1 LAHNLLRFALFVGL
15 ALLSAGPSLA
25 VDLADRRYDQALEA
39 EKEGQ
44 WLKACRLYDEL
55 VRKDRTHPMARMGYQ
70 RCLRRLH
77 QSLRQADPSYRA
89 ILAKL
94 TVTQALDL
102 FEETVGVL
110 STAHAERERVT
121 LESLFTHGM
130 VELRNALED
139 PEFVRHHLSTAKPAA
154 LAAYKNRLL
163 NWTVPTL
170 NTKAEVR
177 EQVLAI
183 VRAAAK
189 DGLTPR
195 PVLVAA
201 FVLEFAAGATNA
213 IDEYGLFMTP
223 GHLAFTQAMLKGRVV
238 HPGLEIG
245 LRDDR
250 VQVTHVYP
258 KSSASEAGVVS
269 GDRIQRINGVAVADL
284 PAEAIAEKLRGPAG
298 STVEVAIERFRD
310 PVKLQRRPTS
320 IPSVEYAREDFDGS
334 VVLRLRINYFG
345 ESTLQEVKDA
355 LASIAASGDTL
366 HGVLL
371 DLRGNPGGLFESA
384 IRITE
389 LFLDEGTIVVGRSPF
404 KKYDRTFKAAN
415 PGFVT
420 DVPVV
425 VLVDG
430 DTASAAEVVAGAL
443 KESRTGRFTT
453 LVMGQNT
460 FGKGSIQCVVPL
472 DRTAEKS
479 TAVRITVA
487 KLFSPTNQPYT
498 GKGITPHLPSDLEG
512 EALLNEAR
520 KQLLER
526 LKPMGTMPMMPTPPM
541 PGPMPTPPMTLP
553 PSSSPS
559 SLGMG

>member
-1 LAHNLLRFALFVGL
+1 MVHNLLRFALLVGL
-15 ALLSAGPSLA
+15 ALVSVPPAASG
-25 VDLADRRYDQALEA
+25 VDLNDRRYLSAVEA

-55 VRKDRTHPMARMGYQ
+55 VRKDRTHPFARMGYQ

-77 QSLRQADPSYRA
+77 QTLRQADPAYRA
-89 ILAKL
+89 VLAKL
-94 TVTQALDL
+94 TLTQALDL

-110 STAHAERERVT
+110 SSAHPDRERVT
-121 LESLFTHGM
+121 LEALFTHGM
-130 VELRNALED
+130 VELRNALDD
-139 PEFVRHHLSTAKPAA
+139 PEFVRHHLGTAKSAA
-154 LAAYKNRLL
+154 VAAYKHRLL
-163 NWTVPTL
+163 SWTVPTFSS
-170 NTKAEVR
+170 KAEVR
-177 EQVLAI
+177 EQVLAV
-183 VRAAAK
+183 VRSAAR
-189 DGLTPR
+189 DGLVPR
-195 PVLVAA
+195 PKLMAA
-201 FVLEFAAGATNA
+201 FVLEFAAGASNA
-213 IDEYGLFMTP
+213 IDEYGLFLTP

-245 LRDDR
+245 LREDR
-250 VQVTHVYP
+250 IQVTHVYP
-258 KSSASEAGVVS
+258 KSSAAESGLVT
-269 GDRIQRINGVAVADL
+269 GDRIQRINGVAVTDL
-284 PAEAIAEKLRGPAG
+284 PAEAIAEKLRGPSG
-298 STVEVAIERFRD
+298 STVEVEIERFRD
-310 PVKLQRRPTS
+310 PIRLERRPTN
-320 IPSVEYAREDFDGS
+320 IPSVEYAREDYDGS

-355 LASIAASGDTL
+355 LASIAARGDTL
-366 HGVLL
+366 SGVLL

-384 IRITE
+384 VRITE

-420 DVPVV
+420 DVPLV

-430 DTASAAEVVAGAL
+430 DTASAAEVLAGAL

-460 FGKGSIQCVVPL
+460 YGKGSIQCVVPL
-472 DRTAEKS
+472 ERTADIS
-479 TAVRITVA
+479 TAIRVTVA

-498 GKGITPHLPSDLEG
+498 GKGIAPHLLSDLEG

-526 LKPMGTMPMMPTPPM
+526 LKPMGSMPMIPM
-541 PGPMPTPPMTLP
+541 GVPAA
-553 PSSSPS
+553 SPS
-559 SLGMG
+559 PLDMD